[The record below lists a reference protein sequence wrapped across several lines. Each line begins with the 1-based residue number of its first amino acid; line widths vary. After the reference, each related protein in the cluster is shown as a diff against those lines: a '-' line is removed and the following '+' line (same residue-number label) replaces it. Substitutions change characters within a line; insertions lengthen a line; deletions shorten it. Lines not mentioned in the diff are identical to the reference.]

1 MHALDNVTL
10 PDFAPDHF
18 RMDFKSLTGVAAA
31 LLDRFTSLSSTATS
45 SLSTSL
51 STSVSAPSLPPPPPS
66 SSSSARDDHNLHMAH
81 DAMQTSASLQDFPMY
96 VKVRNVHNE
105 EVSIVIDPHA
115 IMDEERPL
123 AHPHTQF
130 FTCL

>member
-1 MHALDNVTL
+1 MLWWIFTL
-10 PDFAPDHF
+10 LEFVPDHV
-18 RMDFKSLTGVAAA
+18 RMDFKSLTRVVVAF
-31 LLDRFTSLSSTATS
+31 LDRFTSVSSTTTS
-45 SLSTSL
+45 SMM
-51 STSVSAPSLPPPPPS
+51 TSVSATSLPPPPAPS
-66 SSSSARDDHNLHMAH
+66 SSSAWDYHNLHMAH
-81 DAMQTSASLQDFPMY
+81 DAMQTSTSLQDFPMY
-96 VKVRNVHNE
+96 LKVRNVHNE

>member
-1 MHALDNVTL
+1 MLWRMFTL
-10 PDFAPDHF
+10 VEFVPDHVM
-18 RMDFKSLTGVAAA
+18 MDFKSLIGVVVVF
-31 LLDRFTSLSSTATS
+31 LDCFTSDSSTTTS
-45 SLSTSL
+45 SLSTSI
-51 STSVSAPSLPPPPPS
+51 SATSLPPPPAPS
-66 SSSSARDDHNLHMAH
+66 SSSAWDYHNLHMAH
-81 DAMQTSASLQDFPMY
+81 DAMQTSTSLQDFPMY